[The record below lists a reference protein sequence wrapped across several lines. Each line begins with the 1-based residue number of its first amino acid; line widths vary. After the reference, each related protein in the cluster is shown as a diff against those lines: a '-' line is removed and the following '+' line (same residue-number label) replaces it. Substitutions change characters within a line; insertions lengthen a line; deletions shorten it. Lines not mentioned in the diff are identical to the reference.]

1 MPPEN
6 REPSWSTRLLLL
18 FGILAGIAYAI
29 TTIQYTPDQLGIASR
44 VYYYAATAAL
54 HDQNFYLI
62 SPPSDRGYRFL
73 YPPVVVLIFLPHAYL
88 GSTSLAF
95 ALQLFLNIGAVLG
108 IATVVIRGLER
119 RSMHLSTLD
128 QGLLVG
134 FIGLSPYGV
143 TQLIQGQVTLWLA
156 LALTLGLSYLETNKN
171 DKTGVM
177 LALPAIVKIFPGLIG
192 LYLLRTRNWRS
203 IQTALLTGITALVLG
218 ILLLGSD
225 LTQYYFLDVV
235 PRRLTEQ
242 TFTGQ
247 PDPRQSQIGLPR
259 QLAFIAPGAPLIHL
273 VATVVVAGG
282 TISVLYDSVPT
293 DTHRLATLLGTILLS
308 ILILPLDPLY
318 FALFLYPLLILLYTP
333 LGQIPRSLL
342 TSGILFTVVL
352 VGYDTI
358 AILLSEL
365 PLPPVTETLLLTTA
379 SRAFSVILPPT
390 IGLYLLLASCITIHL
405 LRQPT

>member
-6 REPSWSTRLLLL
+6 REPSWPARLLLL
-18 FGILAGIAYAI
+18 FGILAGIAYTI

-44 VYYYAATAAL
+44 VYYHAATAAL

-62 SPPSDRGYRFL
+62 SPPGDLGYRFL
-73 YPPVVVLIFLPHAYL
+73 YPPVVVLIFLPHAFL

-95 ALQLFLNIGAVLG
+95 VLQLFLNIVAVLG
-108 IATVVIRGLER
+108 IATVVIRGIER
-119 RSMHLSTLD
+119 RSIHVSTLD

-134 FIGLSPYGV
+134 FIGLSPYGI

-156 LALTLGLSYLETNKN
+156 LALTVGFSYLETNSN
-171 DKTGVM
+171 DNAGIM

-192 LYLLRTRNWRS
+192 VYLLRTRNWRS
-203 IQTALLTGITALVLG
+203 IQTALLTGITALILG

-225 LTQYYFLDVV
+225 LTQYYFLDVL

-259 QLAFIAPGAPLIHL
+259 QLAFILPDATLIHL
-273 VATVVVAGG
+273 AATAVIAGG
-282 TISVLYDSVPT
+282 AISVLYYSITT

-308 ILILPLDPLY
+308 ILILPLNPLY
-318 FALFLYPLLILLYTP
+318 FSLFLYPLLILLYTP
-333 LGQIPRSLL
+333 LGQIPRYLL

-352 VGYDTI
+352 VGYDTV
-358 AILLSEL
+358 AILLIEL
-365 PLPPVTETLLLTTA
+365 PLPRVTETLLLSTA
-379 SRAFSVILPPT
+379 SRVFSVILPPT
-390 IGLYLLLASCITIHL
+390 VGLYLILASCLTIHL
-405 LRQPT
+405 LRPPD